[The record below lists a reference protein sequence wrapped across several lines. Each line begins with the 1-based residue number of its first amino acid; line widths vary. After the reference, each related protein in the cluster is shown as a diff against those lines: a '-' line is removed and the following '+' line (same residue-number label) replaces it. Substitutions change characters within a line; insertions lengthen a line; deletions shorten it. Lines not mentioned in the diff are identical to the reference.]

1 MINRMTKLPAETFG
15 LKNRG
20 ILKEGYFADLVIFD
34 PNIINDL
41 ATFEDPEILSVGISQ
56 VLVNGKISFESGK
69 NNLELNGRFV

>member
-1 MINRMTKLPAETFG
+1 MTFNVLLKTFP
-15 LKNRG
+15 
-20 ILKEGYFADLVIFD
+20 I
-34 PNIINDL
+34 IINDL

>member
-1 MINRMTKLPAETFG
+1 M
-15 LKNRG
+15 
-20 ILKEGYFADLVIFD
+20 KEGYFADLVIFD